1 MPFTNGC
8 NLIVALALLAACRTS
23 AVPDPALDAGGLS
36 TATSVSESTETQTP
50 RTAWPS
56 KTATAVVRL
65 RVRAL
70 TCHGC
75 AWQIGETLAK
85 NDGVADVSSSVPDK
99 LVTVRYDGARTTP
112 AKIRAALAEVGYE
125 SEELP

>member
-1 MPFTNGC
+1 MASTD
-8 NLIVALALLAACRTS
+8 ALSRIAAVGVLVIACRSTPM
-23 AVPDPALDAGGLS
+23 PDPSTDA
-36 TATSVSESTETQTP
+36 ATSTSNAAVEATQAP

-56 KTATAVVRL
+56 TTSTNVLRL

-85 NDGVADVSSSVPDK
+85 NAGIADVSTSVPEK
-99 LVTVRYDGARTTP
+99 LVTIRYDAAKTNP
-112 AKIRAALAEVGYE
+112 ATIRGALAEVGYE